1 MKKPRRKLLQHAAKK
16 AEEEA
21 GLKRLNRKSL
31 KPSPNQTIVK
41 AMMKM
46 KRQKKFIW
54 NMVIMMT
61 KLKKSRK
68 TKKR

>member
-1 MKKPRRKLLQHAAKK
+1 MESLRLKMFMKKPRRKLLQHAPKK

-41 AMMKM
+41 AMMKN
-46 KRQKKFIW
+46 RRNLFGIW
-54 NMVIMMT
+54 
-61 KLKKSRK
+61 
-68 TKKR
+68 